1 MVSAVDVTAAEG
13 DGDDAGVVTRSALA
27 AAAASPALAP
37 SAHGMPAAKHHT
49 ATTPANTAL
58 YAAVNV
64 PSSTATPISSD
75 TATTRGIRPRGLSW
89 SAVAPAIAAAPAA
102 DVAAPAEP
110 QCTATAAT
118 TRTPSKLR
126 ATAPTS
132 GTGSRTALIIR
143 LFSPPPASPQ
153 GEAKPVNAPRSI
165 SSCAVTTADRA
176 CTGKGTGW

>member
-37 SAHGMPAAKHHT
+37 SAHCMPAAKHHT
-49 ATTPANTAL
+49 ATTNTNTAL
-58 YAAVNV
+58 YAAVSV

-132 GTGSRTALIIR
+132 GTGGRRALIIR
-143 LFSPPPASPQ
+143 LFSPHRRRRRGRRSPHS
-153 GEAKPVNAPRSI
+153 A
-165 SSCAVTTADRA
+165 
-176 CTGKGTGW
+176 